1 MGEKAKENINLGHRD
16 RLRER
21 FLNLG
26 IDAFHYDYEKL
37 EFVLT
42 YIIPRKDVKPLAK
55 ELIKKFK
62 TLENVFKGEI
72 RELQKIEGIG
82 ESTALFLKFIGELHK
97 GIFYERAKE
106 QRDSEMPQ
114 ITSKRDLVTYLKN
127 EIGFLDR
134 ENFFVLFLDSANRI
148 IDTPD
153 LRSGVI
159 FEGTLDKSAIYAR
172 EILKKITEQ
181 HRIMDEEIEGS
192 IALKIRNEGVIT
204 EISAKKIMEKAYK
217 NRAKSVIFA
226 HNHPSGNLKP
236 SRSDIEITR
245 EMKETLKLAEIRLL
259 DHIIVSRESYF
270 SFLEEG
276 LIEY

>member
-1 MGEKAKENINLGHRD
+1 MGEKAKENINLGHRT

-26 IDAFHYDYEKL
+26 IDAFYYDYEKL
-37 EFVLT
+37 EFILA
-42 YIIPRKDVKPLAK
+42 YIIPRRDVKPLAK
-55 ELIKKFK
+55 ELIKRFK
-62 TLENVFKGEI
+62 NLENIFKGEI

-82 ESTALFLKFIGELHK
+82 ESTALFLKFIGELNK
-97 GIFYERAKE
+97 EIFYERAKY
-106 QRDSEMPQ
+106 QKSSEMPQ
-114 ITSKRDLVTYLKN
+114 LYSKNDLISYLKN

-159 FEGTLDKSAIYAR
+159 FQGTLDKSAIYAR
-172 EILKKITEQ
+172 EILKKVTEQ
-181 HRIMDEEIEGS
+181 HRMVDEEIENKV
-192 IALKIRNEGVIT
+192 ALKIRNEGEIT
-204 EISAKKIMEKAYK
+204 ELSVKKIMEKAYK